1 MHSCNWRNRSRR
13 WLWLAAALGTDCT
26 GAIEGEHAVQGA
38 WGAAAGSSAPLAG
51 RRATPTAPASKG
63 GDPIETSVPSSALPR
78 LSHRQWAISVKDL
91 LQLDTAPVVSAFA
104 SDPPAATGFDNN
116 GGRLEVS
123 QGLWTDYQAASEQ
136 LAEQVAKD
144 PVQLTKLLPAGSPSS
159 GDARAQAFIA
169 GLGERAFRRPLTS
182 AEAGVYLAL
191 WKRGPS
197 LISGRDEWSAGAQI
211 TIQALLQDPN
221 FLYRVEGPGS
231 PDNQGVTVLSDY
243 EIAGRMSYMLWDSLP
258 DAALLSAAKS
268 GELHT
273 PEQLARHA
281 RRMLGDARATD
292 KLEEFHRQLLELRNY
307 DTLRVQALPAGLG
320 AALRGETERFVRD
333 VLIEQN
339 GSFDRLLTASYSFVN
354 QDLAML
360 YGLTGTF
367 GTELVR
373 AELDPKQ
380 RAGLLTQPGF
390 LIYRSGDTAPIL
402 RGVYINMKFLCAD
415 LPPPPVF
422 TPPKLTGTTRRERID
437 SITGLGTCGEGCHA
451 RMINPAGYPL
461 EVFDDLGRFRS
472 QDNGRPVDA
481 VASYTFN
488 DGTHADYTGP
498 IEWSRALAQSR
509 QAHECYVRHWLEFG
523 FGRAYAAGDR
533 ALVQRVADSSLTQR
547 ASVKELLVQLVQSP
561 SFRSLK
567 QEAP

>member
-1 MHSCNWRNRSRR
+1 MSSCNWRNKARR
-13 WLWLAAALGTDCT
+13 WLWLAAAFGTDCT
-26 GAIEGEHAVQGA
+26 GAIEVEHETPYGTQAGEGA
-38 WGAAAGSSAPLAG
+38 IPARPGAPSPAANGVDMLE
-51 RRATPTAPASKG
+51 TP
-63 GDPIETSVPSSALPR
+63 VPSSAVPR
-78 LSHRQWAISVKDL
+78 LSHRQWALSVKDL
-91 LQLDTAPVVSAFA
+91 LQLDSVPDVSAFA

-116 GGRLEVS
+116 GGQLEVS
-123 QGLWTDYQAASEQ
+123 QGLWSDYQAASEQ
-136 LAEQVAKD
+136 LAEQVASD
-144 PVQLTKLLPAGSPSS
+144 AAQLAKLVPAGSLGNSS

-169 GLGERAFRRPLTS
+169 GLGQRAFRRPLTS
-182 AEAGVYLAL
+182 AESSAYLAL

-211 TIQALLQDPN
+211 AIQALLQDPS
-221 FLYRVEGPGS
+221 FLYRVEGQGAS
-231 PDNQGVTVLSDY
+231 DSQGVTALTDY
-243 EIAGRMSYMLWDSLP
+243 EIASRMSYMLWDSLP
-258 DAALLSAAKS
+258 DAELLAAAKS

-273 PEQLARHA
+273 PQQLARHA
-281 RRMLGDARATD
+281 ERMLTDPRAAD
-292 KLEEFHRQLLELRNY
+292 KLEEFHRQLLELRRY
-307 DTLRVQALPAGLG
+307 DTLHTEALPASVGVS
-320 AALRGETERFVRD
+320 LRSETERFVRD

-339 GSFDRLLTASYSFVN
+339 GSFESLLTASYSFVN
-354 QDLAML
+354 KDLAGL

-373 AELDPKQ
+373 TELDPQQ

-402 RGVYINMKFLCAD
+402 RGVYVNLKFLCAD

-422 TPPKLTGTTRRERID
+422 TPPKLTGKTRRERIE
-437 SITGLGTCGEGCHA
+437 SITGAGTCGEGCHA

-461 EVFDDLGRFRS
+461 EVFDDQGRFRS
-472 QDNGRPVDA
+472 QDNGQPVNA
-481 VASYTFN
+481 AASYTFN
-488 DGTHADYTGP
+488 DGTRADYTGP
-498 IEWSRALAQSR
+498 VEWSRALAQSR

-533 ALVQRVADSSLTQR
+533 ALVQRVADSSLMQA

-567 QEAP
+567 KEAP